1 MIDKAKLQEWVA
13 DFNEEA
19 LFANGCEEAIVG
31 VAERCGQ
38 PALVVYDVDKV
49 LEILA
54 RDMTKSEAVEFF
66 NFNVIGAWMG
76 ENTPLFLS
84 KYEP

>member
-19 LFANGCEEAIVG
+19 LFANGFEEAIVG

-38 PALVVYDVDKV
+38 PALVVYDADKV

>member
-19 LFANGCEEAIVG
+19 LFANGFEEAIVG